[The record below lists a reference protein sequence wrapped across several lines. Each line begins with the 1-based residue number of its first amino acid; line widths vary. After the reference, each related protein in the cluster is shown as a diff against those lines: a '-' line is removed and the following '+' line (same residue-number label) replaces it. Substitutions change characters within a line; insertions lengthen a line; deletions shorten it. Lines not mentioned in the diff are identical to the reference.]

1 VINPGQLA
9 LIRAHRQRGWEMRQ
23 TSYDEPRSV
32 AKEVT
37 WAKALFQ
44 KQGWQTIDVTD
55 QAVEETA
62 ARVIAARGAIN
73 GEPEPAGEMP
83 I

>member
-1 VINPGQLA
+1 MI
-9 LIRAHRQRGWEMRQ
+9 Q
-23 TSYDEPRSV
+23 TT
-32 AKEVT
+32 A
-37 WAKALFQ
+37 ALFQ

-73 GEPEPAGEMP
+73 GITEPAGEMP